1 MCKKAFCRLT
11 KVIFDSIFIPV
22 NNFLFREKVS
32 MYRKIFSSVVVLA
45 CLSAICAENLVP
57 NGDFTG
63 DKLTGWGVNVR
74 PVSVKSYTV
83 KDGILLG
90 QYQDGV
96 KQKNFVAASAQL
108 PELDRK
114 SKYEFGA
121 KIKINAAP
129 KEGKHLQIAIREV
142 GANGRTAGYQ
152 NIFPLLTK
160 NGEWIEVTKVLPIR
174 SQAVKHQF
182 YIVMCNFEP
191 GETVEVDYAFV
202 RKIEQQTAPAGN
214 FVLNGDFE
222 NGLSGWIFASDAKAA
237 STSVAFDAEKG
248 KVLRLT
254 GDPANRHNAF
264 KTVSRSMGKLDA
276 GKYSL
281 TFDAK
286 SKIVPGKKKV
296 FYVRVRTTNEKG
308 RTLRYYGKAVD
319 VSKKDWHAN
328 EAVFTLNGKAA
339 DNQLY
344 ISIQN
349 FTAEDVVY
357 LDNIVLKKL

>member
-1 MCKKAFCRLT
+1 MCKKAFCGLT

-22 NNFLFREKVS
+22 NNFLFREKVF
-32 MYRKIFSSVVVLA
+32 MYRKIFSSVAALA
-45 CLSAICAENLVP
+45 CLSAVCAENLVP
-57 NGDFTG
+57 NGDFSG

-129 KEGKHLQIAIREV
+129 KKGKHLQIAIREV

-174 SQAVKHQF
+174 PQAVKHQF
-182 YIVMCNFEP
+182 YIIMCNFEP

-202 RKIEQQTAPAGN
+202 RKIEKAAD
-214 FVLNGDFE
+214 GDFE
-222 NGLSGWIFASDAKAA
+222 AGLTGWFYASDRQVA
-237 STSVAFDAEKG
+237 STALAFDEAKG

-264 KTVSRSMGKLDA
+264 KTVSKSLGKLEA
-276 GKYSL
+276 GKYALS
-281 TFDAK
+281 FSAK
-286 SKIVPGKKKV
+286 SGVVPGKNKA
-296 FYVRVRTTNEKG
+296 FYVRVRAANEKG
-308 RTLRYYGKAVD
+308 RTMRYYGKAVD
-319 VSKKDWHAN
+319 MTRSDWHDN
-328 EAVFTLNGKAA
+328 ESVFNLDGKAA
-339 DNQLY
+339 DNQIY

-349 FTAEDVVY
+349 FTAEDTVY